1 MWSNGD
7 VSGKKSGLL
16 SAMFA
21 IALAAFSITPAM
33 VGFANVLWSIGGPLL
48 ALLMAGLAFGFARD
62 GERASARRLFFS
74 TLLYLPL
81 ALTLL
86 VIAWKTRA

>member
-7 VSGKKSGLL
+7 LTGKKSGLL

-21 IALAAFSITPAM
+21 ISLAAFSVIPAF
-33 VGFANVLWSIGGPLL
+33 VGFANILWTVGGPLL
-48 ALLMAGLAFGFARD
+48 ALIMAALAFGFAND
-62 GERASARRLFFS
+62 GQRSSARRLFFS

-81 ALTLL
+81 ALTRLA
-86 VIAWKTRA
+86 IAWKTRA